1 MDTFISYF
9 ATLGLNFSGM
19 LKFALIL
26 LLGALLAS
34 TLIRF
39 IFRKQTLLGHSVSSS
54 IAIIFIYVVMVL
66 ILTLVSDLHF
76 LIAPLPFAAIS
87 PERIQFFSFSRS
99 TYPVIASELVS
110 MMILAFLVNLVDG
123 WLPRGK
129 GLFRWL
135 FWRCLTV
142 AAGFFLHYL
151 TAYLFQRYLPQ
162 GILQYAP
169 AILLAVLVLL
179 LLTGALR
186 FLVGLIL
193 TTVNPI
199 IAALYTFFFA
209 NIVGKQITKS
219 VLTTGI
225 LCGTVYLLEDLG
237 ITALSLQPGALIA
250 YIPFLMLLIPVW
262 FLVSRP

>member
-66 ILTLVSDLHF
+66 ILTLVSHLHF

-87 PERIQFFSFSRS
+87 PERIQFFSFSHS

-135 FWRCLTV
+135 FCELK
-142 AAGFFLHYL
+142 YL
-151 TAYLFQRYLPQ
+151 
-162 GILQYAP
+162 
-169 AILLAVLVLL
+169 
-179 LLTGALR
+179 
-186 FLVGLIL
+186 
-193 TTVNPI
+193 I
-199 IAALYTFFFA
+199 IHPY
-209 NIVGKQITKS
+209 V
-219 VLTTGI
+219 
-225 LCGTVYLLEDLG
+225 
-237 ITALSLQPGALIA
+237 
-250 YIPFLMLLIPVW
+250 
-262 FLVSRP
+262 

>member
-1 MDTFISYF
+1 MKISVKKLSFYK
-9 ATLGLNFSGM
+9 AM
-19 LKFALIL
+19 AKKRPA
-26 LLGALLAS
+26 
-34 TLIRF
+34 
-39 IFRKQTLLGHSVSSS
+39 RKKPKKIG
-54 IAIIFIYVVMVL
+54 
-66 ILTLVSDLHF
+66 
-76 LIAPLPFAAIS
+76 
-87 PERIQFFSFSRS
+87 
-99 TYPVIASELVS
+99 
-110 MMILAFLVNLVDG
+110 
-123 WLPRGK
+123 
-129 GLFRWL
+129 L

-151 TAYLFQRYLPQ
+151 TTYLFQRYLPQ

-250 YIPFLMLLIPVW
+250 YIPFLILLIPVW

>member
-9 ATLGLNFSGM
+9 SSLGLDFSGM
-19 LKFALIL
+19 LKFTLIL

-39 IFRKQTLLGHSVSSS
+39 IFRKQTLLGHAVSSS
-54 IAIIFIYVVMVL
+54 IAIVFIYVVMVL
-66 ILTLVSDLHF
+66 ILTLVSELHF
-76 LIAPLPFAAIS
+76 LIAPLPFAVIS
-87 PERIQFFSFSRS
+87 PESIHFFSFTHS
-99 TYPVIASELVS
+99 TYPMIASELVS

-123 WLPRGK
+123 WLPRGT
-129 GLFRWL
+129 GLLRWL

-142 AAGFFLHYL
+142 ATGFFLHYL
-151 TAYLFQRYLPQ
+151 VTYLFNCYLPQ
-162 GILQYAP
+162 GILQYAS

-193 TTVNPI
+193 TTVNPL

-209 NIVGKQITKS
+209 SLVGKQITKA

-225 LCGTVYLLEDLG
+225 LSGSIYLLEDLG
-237 ITALSLQPGALIA
+237 IVSLSLQPGALVA

>member
-54 IAIIFIYVVMVL
+54 IAIIFIYVVLVL
-66 ILTLVSDLHF
+66 ILTLVSELHF
-76 LIAPLPFAAIS
+76 LISPLPFAVIS
-87 PERIQFFSFSRS
+87 KESIQFFSFSHS
-99 TYPVIASELVS
+99 AYPMIASELVS

-129 GLFRWL
+129 GLFQWL
-135 FWRCLTV
+135 FCRCLTV
-142 AAGFFLHYL
+142 AIGFFLHYL
-151 TAYLFQRYLPQ
+151 AAYLFNRYLPQ
-162 GILQYAP
+162 GIIQYAP
-169 AILLAVLVLL
+169 AILLAILALL

-209 NIVGKQITKS
+209 SIIGKQITKA

-225 LCGTVYLLEDLG
+225 LSGLIYLLEDFG
-237 ITALSLQPGALIA
+237 VSSLSLLPGALIA
-250 YIPFLMLLIPVW
+250 YIPFLLLLIPVW
-262 FLVSRP
+262 YLVSRS

>member
-26 LLGALLAS
+26 LLGALLLS

-87 PERIQFFSFSRS
+87 PESIQFFSFTHS
-99 TYPVIASELVS
+99 TYPVIASELVR

-123 WLPRGK
+123 WFPRGK

-142 AAGFFLHYL
+142 AVGFFLHYL
-151 TAYLFQRYLPQ
+151 TAYLFNCYLPQ
-162 GILQYAP
+162 GILEYAP

-179 LLTGALR
+179 LMTGALR

-193 TTVNPI
+193 TTVNPV

-209 NIVGKQITKS
+209 NIVGKQITKA

-225 LCGTVYLLEDLG
+225 LSGVLCLLEKMA
-237 ITALSLQPGALIA
+237 ISSLSLQPGALVA
-250 YIPFLMLLIPVW
+250 YIPFLILLVPVW